1 MTEPSTG
8 WWQYRVLAPADD
20 VEAVESALFASG
32 ALSVTLLDA
41 ADQPILEPA
50 PGETPL
56 WEHVVLVGLYPGDTV
71 ADVLAI
77 GIASALGRP
86 VDAAQ
91 LEHLADEAWE
101 RAWMA
106 HFKPMHFGGT
116 LWIVPSHADAP
127 DPNAVNVRL
136 DPGLAFGSG
145 THPTTALCLRHLA
158 SESPCG
164 VSVIDF
170 GCGSGVLAVAA
181 LKLGAARVWA
191 TDIDPQA
198 LIATRENATLNGVT
212 DKLLVSRPEDGPVWQ
227 AEVLLANILHGP
239 LIALRDDLVSRVVP
253 GGRLVLSGV
262 LEEQVEGLEAHYA
275 PVLDDIAVVGDG
287 DWCRLSGRVR

>member
-1 MTEPSTG
+1 MSDAVDADAVTEPASG
-8 WWQYRVLAPADD
+8 WWQYRVLASADE
-20 VEAVESALFASG
+20 VESLESALFASG

-56 WEHVVLVGLYPGDTV
+56 WEHVVLVGLYAGDAT
-71 ADVLAI
+71 ADGLAVEI
-77 GIASALGRP
+77 GAALGRP
-86 VDAAQ
+86 VDGAQ
-91 LEHLADEAWE
+91 LERLADEAWE

-106 HFKPMHFGGT
+106 HFQPMHFGGA

-127 DPNAVNVRL
+127 DPDAVNVRL

-158 SESPCG
+158 GASPRG
-164 VSVIDF
+164 LSVIDF

-198 LIATRENATLNGVT
+198 LMAIKNLEMRAKRCLSAQ
-212 DKLLVSRPEDGPVWQ
+212 WC
-227 AEVLLANILHGP
+227 
-239 LIALRDDLVSRVVP
+239 
-253 GGRLVLSGV
+253 GR
-262 LEEQVEGLEAHYA
+262 
-275 PVLDDIAVVGDG
+275 
-287 DWCRLSGRVR
+287 